1 VTTIDELFDV
11 AIEAERTAARLYRA
25 LAGLF
30 KEQPSVAAFW
40 ARYAAAEDQHAAWLI
55 KTREG
60 LSDARR
66 RAPADPEIVENL
78 DRVQRLRVDDL
89 IAEMRTLDDAYQL
102 ASDLENSET
111 NAIFG
116 FIVDNFAEDADT
128 QAFLQE
134 QLRDHV
140 RGLMFSFPKEFGTRP
155 LRSVVL
161 IKS

>member
-11 AIEAERTAARLYRA
+11 AIKAERTAARLYRA

-40 ARYAAAEDQHAAWLI
+40 MSYAGAEEQHAAWLV

-78 DRVQRLRVDDL
+78 DRVQRVSVDDL
-89 IAEMRTLDDAYQL
+89 VADIETLDDAYQL

-128 QAFLQE
+128 QAFLQA

-140 RGLMFSFPKEFGTRP
+140 RGLMISFPKEFGTRP
-155 LRSVVL
+155 LRRAVL
-161 IKS
+161 VES